1 MHSRKLARRRAN
13 SRGGTSRILEGL
25 MARRGLVE
33 PREGI
38 GLPFLYWVVVEA
50 VEASVEEEE

>member
-1 MHSRKLARRRAN
+1 VKF
-13 SRGGTSRILEGL
+13 TSRILEGL

-38 GLPFLYWVVVEA
+38 GLPFLYWGVVAA